1 MPSAS
6 AGDTT
11 GYSIGRVVCSASVS
25 NAVERASPKLTQRS
39 HSGRKASV
47 TLSSMNVANASLSQ
61 MPFHHF
67 IVTRSPNHMWASSWA
82 MTSTTFCS
90 SPCVA
95 CSGSASSSVSRNV
108 TQPRFS
114 MAPNAKSGIA
124 TRSIESPGYGMSK

>member
-11 GYSIGRVVCSASVS
+11 GNSTGRVVASASVS
-25 NAVERASPKLTQRS
+25 NATERLRLKSTQRS

-47 TLSSMNVANASLSQ
+47 TFISMNVAKASLSQ

-82 MTSTTFCS
+82 ITSTMFPS
-90 SPCVA
+90 SPWVTW
-95 CSGSASSSVSRNV
+95 SGSASSNVSRKV

-114 MAPNAKSGIA
+114 IAPHAKSGMA
-124 TRSIESPGYGMSK
+124 TRSIESPGYGRSK